1 MAATVVLVRLKWVSG
16 PEPFQRPRQRFPNG
30 FAVNVTGAFA
40 KDIEGTWKYRTYLNG
55 VITVDHGGQTYTGK
69 CRGTTIGGFN
79 TPLQEIEGCKDA
91 ERFAGEDYPTCSG
104 KNRRMQCMREDQN
117 TIEIHIMLNQQFVVV
132 TFKTVSVVKDS
143 K

>member
-1 MAATVVLVRLKWVSG
+1 MERIAFTLLFLG
-16 PEPFQRPRQRFPNG
+16 LL
-30 FAVNVTGAFA
+30 TGMAFA
-40 KDIEGTWKYRTYLNG
+40 KDTEGTWKYRTYLNG
-55 VITVDHGGQTYTGK
+55 VIMVDHGGQTYTGK

-79 TPLQEIEGCKDA
+79 TPVQEIEGCKDA

-104 KNRRMQCMREDQN
+104 KNRRMQCMRGDQN

-132 TFKTVSVVKDS
+132 TFKTVSVVNDS

>member
-1 MAATVVLVRLKWVSG
+1 MERIAFTLLFLG
-16 PEPFQRPRQRFPNG
+16 LL
-30 FAVNVTGAFA
+30 TGSAFA
-40 KDIEGTWKYRTYLNG
+40 KDTEGTWKYRTYLNG
-55 VITVDHGGQTYTGK
+55 VIIADHGGQTYTGK

-79 TPLQEIEGCKDA
+79 TPLQDIEGCKDA